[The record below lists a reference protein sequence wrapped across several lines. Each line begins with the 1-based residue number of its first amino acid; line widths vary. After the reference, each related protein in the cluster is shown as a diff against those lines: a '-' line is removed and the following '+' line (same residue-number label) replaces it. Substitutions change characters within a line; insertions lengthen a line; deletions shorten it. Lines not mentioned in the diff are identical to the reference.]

1 MATGPLS
8 CNDPLMKA
16 HPHRRTRISSFDGMI
31 GQAVRDGGSTRRQ
44 FVCRS
49 AMLAFLSSCCPL
61 NGAALARQS
70 DLPFQ
75 EIEDGIH
82 VRYGLQ
88 EVITAGNHGAIANIG
103 FIIGDE
109 SVAVVDTGTTYAQGV
124 LLMAAVRHVTDK
136 PVSHVIATH
145 VHLDHCFGHGA
156 FEDAAPV
163 FVGHHRLPGA
173 LSERGDFYL
182 EQIKTLSLN
191 GGDTKVVQPNFLVD
205 DAAEIDLGGRKL
217 LLKAWP
223 AAHTDNDLTVFD
235 TRTGL
240 LWAGD
245 LLFVDRI
252 PIVDGSLNG
261 WIDHLDEL
269 MSGDVSQVMPGHGAL
284 GSGREAIEQQ
294 KEYLVSLRDG
304 VRAAIADGLDMTE
317 AVAQLA
323 DLAGPNWLLRDE
335 GHGRNII
342 AAYAELE
349 WE

>member
-1 MATGPLS
+1 MA
-8 CNDPLMKA
+8 A
-16 HPHRRTRISSFDGMI
+16 QRHRRPQISSFNGVI
-31 GQAVRDGGSTRRQ
+31 GQAVRGGDPTRRQ

-49 AMLAFLSSCCPL
+49 AMLAFFSGCCPL
-61 NGAALARQS
+61 SGTALARQS
-70 DLPFQ
+70 DLPFR

-88 EVITAGNHGAIANIG
+88 EAMTAENHGAIANIG
-103 FIIGDE
+103 FIVGED

-124 LLMAAVRHVTDK
+124 SLMASVRRVTDK

-173 LSERGDFYL
+173 LSERGDYYL
-182 EQIKTLSLN
+182 EQIRTLSLD
-191 GGDTKVVQPNFLVD
+191 GADTRVVQPSLLVD
-205 DAAEIDLGGRKL
+205 DTAEIDLGGRKIV
-217 LLKAWP
+217 LKAWP

-235 TRTGL
+235 TRTGM

-245 LLFVDRI
+245 LLFVDRL
-252 PIVDGSLNG
+252 PIVDGSING
-261 WIDHLDEL
+261 WIDAMDDL
-269 MSGDVSQVMPGHGAL
+269 MPGDVSQVMPGHGTS
-284 GSGREAIEQQ
+284 GSGREAIDRQ
-294 KEYLVSLRDG
+294 KAYLVSLRDG
-304 VRAAIADGLDMTE
+304 VRTAIAEGLDMTE
-317 AVAQLA
+317 AVAELG
-323 DLAGPNWLLRDE
+323 DLAGSNWLLRDE